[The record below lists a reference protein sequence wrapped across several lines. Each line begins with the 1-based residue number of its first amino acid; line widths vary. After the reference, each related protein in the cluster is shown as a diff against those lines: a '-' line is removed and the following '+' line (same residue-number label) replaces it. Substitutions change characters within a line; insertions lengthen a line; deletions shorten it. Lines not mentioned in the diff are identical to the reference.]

1 MEDGNYILEQPQT
14 RPLRVKATKAR
25 KNKLAGLR
33 RMNGNH
39 FSGLSLIPLIK
50 DWQFHLTGSDTKK
63 TWTAYWSDSLR
74 QQPLKKLHRQLHQSK
89 EAAMNDL
96 NELIYRNSML
106 AFQQGEKTEQQRII
120 KLLEADAVG
129 EYKQV
134 MLTPR
139 LIARI
144 KGEAE

>member
-1 MEDGNYILEQPQT
+1 
-14 RPLRVKATKAR
+14 
-25 KNKLAGLR
+25 
-33 RMNGNH
+33 
-39 FSGLSLIPLIK
+39 
-50 DWQFHLTGSDTKK
+50 
-63 TWTAYWSDSLR
+63 
-74 QQPLKKLHRQLHQSK
+74 
-89 EAAMNDL
+89 MNDL